1 MTAAMK
7 HRGPDDDG
15 LLVAP
20 PQATGSALGMRRL
33 SIIDLAGGAQPIF
46 NEARDVAI
54 VCNGEIY
61 NFRELRRTLESAG
74 HSFRTQSDTEVIVHA
89 WEQWGTEC
97 LSELRGMYAFALLDW
112 RTRNDAGVPQ
122 LFLARDPL
130 GIKPLYYA
138 WKGDKLLFASELR
151 ALLAS
156 GSIDRQL
163 SPDAVT
169 SYLLF
174 GSASEPVTLMEG
186 VYSLPPGHRLLL
198 YLPDRGLD
206 SAAIATLAARHSPGI
221 HSFTVVFPEQEFNE
235 APLARRVAEHCGTR
249 HEEVPLSGSDML
261 ARLEE
266 AVGALDQP
274 SMDGINTYIV
284 SWAARQVGLKVALS
298 GLGGDELFGGYST
311 FHDTR
316 RAARL
321 AAFARVVPG
330 ALRSA
335 MRPLAERLF
344 AGFSSRDAARKAAAV
359 WDAPRQLPHPY
370 FFTRALFPLPDL
382 RRLMT
387 PCLRASVVG
396 ADGKTLAPTWL
407 GWLTLC
413 AGQSARFD
421 TMTAVTWLELRTYM
435 ASTLLRDTDSV
446 SMNRSLEVR
455 VPLLDSPLVE
465 FVAELPDEVKQE
477 HGSKKALL
485 REAVAELLP
494 SEILAQPK
502 RTFTLP
508 WEHWL
513 RGPLRARI
521 ETGLSDLSP
530 ALSPLLHADGVQAV
544 WKSFLG
550 GETSWSR
557 PWALFVLNE
566 WCRRNLNS

>member
-1 MTAAMK
+1 MVTTGSDCRAFASANTWYAQAWLCCRVRVKVLLVCGICGVTGVENIKEAESLVRRMTAAMK

-198 YLPDRGLD
+198 YLPDR
-206 SAAIATLAARHSPGI
+206 
-221 HSFTVVFPEQEFNE
+221 
-235 APLARRVAEHCGTR
+235 
-249 HEEVPLSGSDML
+249 
-261 ARLEE
+261 
-266 AVGALDQP
+266 
-274 SMDGINTYIV
+274 
-284 SWAARQVGLKVALS
+284 
-298 GLGGDELFGGYST
+298 
-311 FHDTR
+311 R
-316 RAARL
+316 RAPRPHAHWN
-321 AAFARVVPG
+321 VPHQ
-330 ALRSA
+330 AL
-335 MRPLAERLF
+335 P
-344 AGFSSRDAARKAAAV
+344 
-359 WDAPRQLPHPY
+359 PPQ
-370 FFTRALFPLPDL
+370 
-382 RRLMT
+382 
-387 PCLRASVVG
+387 
-396 ADGKTLAPTWL
+396 
-407 GWLTLC
+407 
-413 AGQSARFD
+413 
-421 TMTAVTWLELRTYM
+421 
-435 ASTLLRDTDSV
+435 
-446 SMNRSLEVR
+446 
-455 VPLLDSPLVE
+455 
-465 FVAELPDEVKQE
+465 
-477 HGSKKALL
+477 
-485 REAVAELLP
+485 
-494 SEILAQPK
+494 
-502 RTFTLP
+502 
-508 WEHWL
+508 
-513 RGPLRARI
+513 
-521 ETGLSDLSP
+521 
-530 ALSPLLHADGVQAV
+530 
-544 WKSFLG
+544 
-550 GETSWSR
+550 
-557 PWALFVLNE
+557 
-566 WCRRNLNS
+566 